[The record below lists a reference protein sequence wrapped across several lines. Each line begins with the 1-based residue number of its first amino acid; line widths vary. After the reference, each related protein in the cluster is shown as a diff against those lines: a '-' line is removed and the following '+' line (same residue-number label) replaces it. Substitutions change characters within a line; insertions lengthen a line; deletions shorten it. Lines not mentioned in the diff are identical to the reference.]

1 MLPLLMVLF
10 RTVDEDE
17 LAECITL
24 EEWESELTTI
34 IHEHYQSNHKVIVS
48 PIVRIKINE
57 FYKAAM
63 RNHPSLSEETVLKK
77 ANRMFKGLQVLIMT
91 QGFPEARLNQEWR
104 ANGWRELVIE
114 DFHFA
119 FEVVDNVDGERIVVV
134 RDAIH
139 SLLYH

>member
-1 MLPLLMVLF
+1 MN
-10 RTVDEDE
+10 
-17 LAECITL
+17 
-24 EEWESELTTI
+24 TI
-34 IHEHYQSNHKVIVS
+34 NPTMKVIVS

-77 ANRMFKGLQVLIMT
+77 ANRMFKGLQILSLT
-91 QGFPEARLNQEWR
+91 QGFPEARLHQEWISK
-104 ANGWRELVIE
+104 GWRELVIE

-119 FEVVDNVDGERIVVV
+119 FELVDNVDGERILDV
-134 RDAIH
+134 RDAVH

>member
-1 MLPLLMVLF
+1 MK
-10 RTVDEDE
+10 
-17 LAECITL
+17 I
-24 EEWESELTTI
+24 
-34 IHEHYQSNHKVIVS
+34 IVS

-77 ANRMFKGLQVLIMT
+77 ADRMFKGLQILSLT
-91 QGFPEARLNQEWR
+91 QGFSEARLHQEWR
-104 ANGWRELVIE
+104 DNDWRELVIE

-119 FEVVDNVDGERIVVV
+119 FEVVDNVDGERIAVV

>member
-1 MLPLLMVLF
+1 MK
-10 RTVDEDE
+10 
-17 LAECITL
+17 I
-24 EEWESELTTI
+24 
-34 IHEHYQSNHKVIVS
+34 IVS

-77 ANRMFKGLQVLIMT
+77 ADRMFKGLQILSLT
-91 QGFPEARLNQEWR
+91 QGFSEVRLHQEWR
-104 ANGWRELVIE
+104 DNDWRELVIE

-119 FEVVDNVDGERIVVV
+119 FEVVDNVNGERIVVV

-139 SLLYH
+139 GLLYH

>member
-1 MLPLLMVLF
+1 M
-10 RTVDEDE
+10 
-17 LAECITL
+17 
-24 EEWESELTTI
+24 
-34 IHEHYQSNHKVIVS
+34 KVIVS
-48 PIVRIKINE
+48 PIARIKINE

-77 ANRMFKGLQVLIMT
+77 ANRMFKGLQVLSMT
-91 QGFPEARLNQEWR
+91 QGFPAARLNQEWR

-139 SLLYH
+139 RLLYH

>member
-1 MLPLLMVLF
+1 MN
-10 RTVDEDE
+10 
-17 LAECITL
+17 
-24 EEWESELTTI
+24 TI
-34 IHEHYQSNHKVIVS
+34 NPTMKVIVS

-77 ANRMFKGLQVLIMT
+77 ANRMFKGLQILSLT
-91 QGFPEARLNQEWR
+91 QGFSEARLHQEWISK
-104 ANGWRELVIE
+104 GWRELVIE

-119 FEVVDNVDGERIVVV
+119 FELVDNVDGERILDV
-134 RDAIH
+134 RDAVH

>member
-1 MLPLLMVLF
+1 MN
-10 RTVDEDE
+10 
-17 LAECITL
+17 
-24 EEWESELTTI
+24 TI
-34 IHEHYQSNHKVIVS
+34 NPTMKVIVS

-63 RNHPSLSEETVLKK
+63 RNHSSLSEETVLKK
-77 ANRMFKGLQVLIMT
+77 ADRMFKGLQNLSLT
-91 QGFPEARLNQEWR
+91 QGFSEARLHQEWKS
-104 ANGWRELVIE
+104 NGWRELVIE

-119 FEVVDNVDGERIVVV
+119 FEVVDNIDGEQIVVV

>member
-1 MLPLLMVLF
+1 MN
-10 RTVDEDE
+10 
-17 LAECITL
+17 
-24 EEWESELTTI
+24 TI
-34 IHEHYQSNHKVIVS
+34 YPTMKVIVS

-77 ANRMFKGLQVLIMT
+77 ANRMFKGLQILSLT
-91 QGFPEARLNQEWR
+91 QGFSEARLHQEWISK
-104 ANGWRELVIE
+104 GWRELVIE

-119 FEVVDNVDGERIVVV
+119 FELVDNVDGERILDV
-134 RDAIH
+134 RDAVH

>member
-1 MLPLLMVLF
+1 M
-10 RTVDEDE
+10 
-17 LAECITL
+17 
-24 EEWESELTTI
+24 
-34 IHEHYQSNHKVIVS
+34 KVIVS

-77 ANRMFKGLQVLIMT
+77 ANRMFKGLQVLSMT

-119 FEVVDNVDGERIVVV
+119 FELVNNVDGERIVVV

>member
-1 MLPLLMVLF
+1 MN
-10 RTVDEDE
+10 
-17 LAECITL
+17 
-24 EEWESELTTI
+24 TI
-34 IHEHYQSNHKVIVS
+34 NPTMKVIVS

-77 ANRMFKGLQVLIMT
+77 ANRMFKGLQILSLT
-91 QGFPEARLNQEWR
+91 QGFSEARLHQEWR

-114 DFHFA
+114 DFHFV

-134 RDAIH
+134 RDAVH

>member
-1 MLPLLMVLF
+1 M
-10 RTVDEDE
+10 
-17 LAECITL
+17 
-24 EEWESELTTI
+24 
-34 IHEHYQSNHKVIVS
+34 KVIVS

-77 ANRMFKGLQVLIMT
+77 ADQMFKGLQILSLT
-91 QGFPEARLNQEWR
+91 QGFPEARLNQEWK

-119 FEVVDNVDGERIVVV
+119 FEVVDKVGGECVVVV
-134 RDAIH
+134 RDVVH
-139 SLLYH
+139 SMLYR